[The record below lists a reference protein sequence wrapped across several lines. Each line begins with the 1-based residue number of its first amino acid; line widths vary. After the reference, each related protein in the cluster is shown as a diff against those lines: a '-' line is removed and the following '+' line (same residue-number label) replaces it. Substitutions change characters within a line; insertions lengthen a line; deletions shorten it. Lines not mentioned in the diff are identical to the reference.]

1 MDDKLAILDCK
12 VLCPRESLAEIR
24 LRKKL
29 VNTLK
34 SGTIQMEGKMKNT
47 LDNRWMSVIVLLV
60 VGLSCFGIVNY
71 LRSKPIPKPEDSTTA
86 AVSQDPPGFDPDEQD
101 TEDMIYVGTFPL
113 IPASEFVPPPP
124 YAPENLDDTPFFVF
138 DDYAGVPNAVRGQSY
153 GTQDKIGIER
163 DVWAVAANRVA
174 DFEFIRDQS
183 AARDAFALQHT
194 GIARSISRHWRVSV
208 FKLVGNE
215 LMLLTTRGCDDNVD
229 GLGHEDAIGERWQ
242 LNPIGT
248 NPTLIERSYDTRML
262 DL

>member
-1 MDDKLAILDCK
+1 
-12 VLCPRESLAEIR
+12 
-24 LRKKL
+24 
-29 VNTLK
+29 
-34 SGTIQMEGKMKNT
+34 MKNT

-86 AVSQDPPGFDPDEQD
+86 AVSDPPEFDPDEQD

-124 YAPENLDDTPFFVF
+124 YAPENLEDTPFFVF
-138 DDYAGVPNAVRGQSY
+138 DNLPIGLNSVGAQSY
-153 GTQDKIGIER
+153 GTQDKTGIER
-163 DVWAVAANRVA
+163 QVWRLTANRVA

-194 GIARSISRHWRVSV
+194 GIARSNSRHWKVNV

-215 LMLLTTRGCDDNVD
+215 LMILASRGCDDNVD